1 MPSTPAV
8 TAPPDDLHTL
18 CRWSAM
24 LVFPCLL
31 PLQSLPLQMI
41 CIPCAGGQQC
51 LFSHAFYP
59 CSHCPSRWFAS
70 CVQVTNDVVPLY
82 TSAPEV
88 HCAYCVQVIDD
99 SRFPIPIN
107 PCGPCSRWYAS
118 CILCAGHQWFLCLYT
133 HQPLRSMFLQAIC
146 IMHTVCR
153 SSTIFVPLYP
163 SAPVVHVP
171 PSDMDRAYCVQV
183 IDDSHSSI
191 PCGPC
196 SSKWY
201 GSCILCA
208 GHRRFSFPHTLWST
222 FLQVIWIMHTVCRSS
237 TILIPP
243 YPVVHVP
250 PSDMDHA
257 YCVQVID
264 DSHSSIPCGPRSSK
278 WYGSCILC
286 AGHRRF
292 SFPHTLWSTFL
303 QVIWIMHTVCRSS
316 TILIPPYPVVR
327 VPPSDM
333 DHAYCVQVIDDSHS
347 SIPCG
352 PRSSKWY
359 GSCIL
364 CAGHRRFSFPH
375 TLWSTFLQVIWIMH
389 TVCRSSMI
397 LIPPYPVVRVP
408 PSDMDHAYCVQ
419 VINDSHS
426 PIPCGPRSSKWYG
439 SCILC
444 AGHRRFS
451 FPHTHQPLRSMSSR
465 LLKSGG
471 VAGGTS
477 SSSLEK
483 AILKKKRKKKKKKK
497 KKKKVRSYP
506 SRNAI
511 QSPTIPEEDEEDE
524 DVSFTGQY
532 LLLLSISF
540 RRCSLKMSLLIVQQ
554 TCFHSARF
562 LQSFCVNFWCNTSCS
577 RSRKMF
583 G

>member
-1 MPSTPAV
+1 MLVFPCLLPLQSLPLQMICIPCTGGQQCLFSHAFYPCSHCPSRWFAYPVQVVSSACFPMPSTPAV

-18 CRWSAM
+18 YRWSAM

-41 CIPCAGGQQC
+41 CIPCTGGQQC

-99 SRFPIPIN
+99 SHFPIPIN

-118 CILCAGHQWFLCLYT
+118 CILCAGHRWFLFLYT

-171 PSDMDRAYCVQV
+171 PSDMD
-183 IDDSHSSI
+183 
-191 PCGPC
+191 
-196 SSKWY
+196 
-201 GSCILCA
+201 
-208 GHRRFSFPHTLWST
+208 
-222 FLQVIWIMHTVCRSS
+222 
-237 TILIPP
+237 
-243 YPVVHVP
+243 
-250 PSDMDHA
+250 HA

-264 DSHSSIPCGPRSSK
+264 DSHSSIPC
-278 WYGSCILC
+278 
-286 AGHRRF
+286 
-292 SFPHTLWSTFL
+292 
-303 QVIWIMHTVCRSS
+303 
-316 TILIPPYPVVR
+316 
-327 VPPSDM
+327 D
-333 DHAYCVQVIDDSHS
+333 
-347 SIPCG
+347 PC
-352 PRSSKWY
+352 
-359 GSCIL
+359 
-364 CAGHRRFSFPH
+364 
-375 TLWSTFLQVIWIMH
+375 
-389 TVCRSSMI
+389 
-397 LIPPYPVVRVP
+397 
-408 PSDMDHAYCVQ
+408 
-419 VINDSHS
+419 
-426 PIPCGPRSSKWYG
+426 SSKWYG

-524 DVSFTGQY
+524 EDVSFTGQY

-540 RRCSLKMSLLIVQQ
+540 RWCSLKMSLLIVQQ
-554 TCFHSARF
+554 TCFHSACF